1 MSFIE
6 APIFIG
12 KSQKIKHMP
21 FVFQKFQNQCDYFL
35 FFGHRL
41 VAHRRV
47 TKKFKKSLIY
57 IYQKM
62 DYTFGLRDKS
72 LENFWFFKKKRDK
85 IVTKCDN

>member
-12 KSQKIKHMP
+12 KNQKIKHVP
-21 FVFQKFQNQCDYFL
+21 FAFQKFQNQCDYFL

-47 TKKFKKSLIY
+47 TKKLKKSLIY

-72 LENFWFFKKKRDK
+72 LENF
-85 IVTKCDN
+85 

>member
-12 KSQKIKHMP
+12 KNQKIKNMQ
-21 FVFQKFQNQCDYFL
+21 FAFQTFQNQCDYFL

-47 TKKFKKSLIY
+47 TKKFKKKSLIY

-72 LENFWFFKKKRDK
+72 LENF
-85 IVTKCDN
+85 